1 MPRSKNTD
9 PVDNIL
15 MGRVGA
21 AHGLAGEVRITSFT
35 RDPLSIAAYSPLLTD
50 RDGLSVS
57 ILTARLSKNVVIAKL
72 DGINDR
78 AQAEALNGVELFV
91 KRSALSDSQDEDEFL
106 HADLIGLEARLQ
118 DGTVF
123 GKIVAVPNYGAGD
136 LVEIALPGGQTTLLA
151 FTREVVR
158 EIHVEQGYIIV
169 VVPEEIAGEEG
180 R

>member
-1 MPRSKNTD
+1 MAKLGKKEK
-9 PVDNIL
+9 IL

-35 RDPLSIAAYSPLLTD
+35 KDPLSIAAYSPLLTD
-50 RDGLSVS
+50 REGLSVS
-57 ILTARLSKNVVIAKL
+57 ILTARLSKKMVIAKL
-72 DGINDR
+72 DGVDDR
-78 AQAEALNGVELFV
+78 TQAEALNGVELFV
-91 KRSALSDSQDEDEFL
+91 KRSALAQSDDEDEFL

-123 GKIVAVPNYGAGD
+123 GEIIAVPNYGAGD
-136 LVEIALPGGQTTLLA
+136 LVEIGLPGGQTTLVA
-151 FTREVVR
+151 FTRQVVP

-169 VVPEEIAGEEG
+169 VVPKEIAGEEG